1 LNDQLL
7 SRQIK
12 DIQFQAERL
21 TSSHPEGDELE
32 QFSNYNEELKRY
44 MLVNIEDP
52 DLKKVILEIPHVMD
66 IETDTQSTP
75 FYVLLF
81 LGIITLGISALYI
94 SYVANMRRTRQ
105 IQNNIQAVRGK
116 YSSLEFLMNVRN
128 N

>member
-66 IETDTQSTP
+66 IETDTRSTP